1 MAATA
6 RSATSSNRATA
17 ARSWTCCCRSSPR
30 APTSHREPRRGEM
43 FNAAF
48 VSSPDGGRTC
58 FGSEENG
65 PKKKRI
71 AQQAIRFSDSGALQD
86 SGDRRNVLPQYFF
99 GKQPVAPAPI
109 ILQLAG

>member
-1 MAATA
+1 
-6 RSATSSNRATA
+6 
-17 ARSWTCCCRSSPR
+17 
-30 APTSHREPRRGEM
+30 M

-58 FGSEENG
+58 FGSEKNG

-99 GKQPVAPAPI
+99 GKQPVAPAHI
-109 ILQLAG
+109 ILEFAGV